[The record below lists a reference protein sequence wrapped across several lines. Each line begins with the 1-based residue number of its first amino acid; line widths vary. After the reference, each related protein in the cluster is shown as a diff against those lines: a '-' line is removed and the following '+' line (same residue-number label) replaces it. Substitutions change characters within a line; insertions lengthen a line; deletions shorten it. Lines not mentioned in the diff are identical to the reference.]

1 MKYHNVDGINVLLEK
16 TPKTPRIAVN
26 FFFKTVKKEKFF
38 GVNALLARLLLQGTK
53 KYSAV
58 ELSKEFEEECIDITF
73 KAKQDYI
80 KASLIFLNEDFKK
93 AMVLFKELM
102 LNSTFDD
109 FEKEIIKIKGEII
122 SDLDNP
128 KMKLTDALIRN
139 MYSIHPYGSTHTR
152 ILEDIDKISK
162 NDIISAHQDILNS
175 QKAVSIVGDINQN
188 DVLEYLKSEYSFMAT
203 SQSKDEVE
211 DIFELNEDK
220 NIWLTKNDASQAQII
235 QGWIIESFKSDKC
248 AKYAVLNNILG
259 SSGLSSRLFV
269 NLRDKQGLA
278 YTVRSQYET
287 LLHSGIFNMY
297 IGTAPTNIEKSLKG
311 FEDELRKLAQTPP
324 DEIELQGA
332 KENLSGRMKYF
343 TQNNAQ
349 IASVYGYNYIM
360 GLGLD
365 YNEEFIAEINK
376 VEAKSVSEMAQKLLE
391 AHKMTA
397 IIAPEVYKP
406 NNF

>member
-391 AHKMTA
+391 AHKVTA